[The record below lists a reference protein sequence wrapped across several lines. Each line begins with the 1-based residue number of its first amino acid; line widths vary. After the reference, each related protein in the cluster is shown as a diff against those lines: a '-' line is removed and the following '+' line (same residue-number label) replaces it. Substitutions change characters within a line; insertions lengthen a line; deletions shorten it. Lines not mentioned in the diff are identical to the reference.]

1 MCFWAAH
8 PHSNTLAIGIQL
20 QVWSLASRWRCICF
34 PADKQLCW
42 GSSRQHI
49 NPSKVSCNLRSL
61 NKFKINKLHA
71 ESWCSGFLWT
81 VTSISTSVHQAAYQQ
96 GSSLF
101 QDLEKAALKLWSQ
114 RQGEAIWKDV
124 FFLLL
129 AFHPMHPLLCR
140 TNGRVSKQQDFMPLI
155 SDILDTFKV
164 TAWKTLVKSLS
175 GSCKHRDETSL
186 FSMIKPNKATEATC
200 SISQRK
206 RQH

>member
-8 PHSNTLAIGIQL
+8 PHSNTLAISIQL

-42 GSSRQHI
+42 GGSRQHI

-81 VTSISTSVHQAAYQQ
+81 VTSISTSVHQAASQHGPSLSQ
-96 GSSLF
+96 G
-101 QDLEKAALKLWSQ
+101 LEKTVLELWSQ
-114 RQGEAIWKDV
+114 RQGKAIWRDV
-124 FFLLL
+124 FSLLL
-129 AFHPMHPLLCR
+129 LFHPMHPLCR
-140 TNGRVSKQQDFMPLI
+140 TSGRVSKQQDLMLLM
-155 SDILDTFKV
+155 SDISDTFKV
-164 TAWKTLVKSLS
+164 SAWKTLVKSLS
-175 GSCKHRDETSL
+175 GSCKYRLENSL
-186 FSMIKPNKATEATC
+186 LSTIKPNKATEATC
-200 SISQRK
+200 STSQRK